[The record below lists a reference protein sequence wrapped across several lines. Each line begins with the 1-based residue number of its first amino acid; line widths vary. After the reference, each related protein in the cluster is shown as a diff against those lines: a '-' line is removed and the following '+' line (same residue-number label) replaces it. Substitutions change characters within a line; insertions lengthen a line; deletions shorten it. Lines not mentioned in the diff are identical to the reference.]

1 MNGGQTAR
9 RSGNTPRTG
18 VQGTEGV
25 EARAG
30 KRGLGRPGRVDMSV
44 HIL

>member
-1 MNGGQTAR
+1 MGDTWQGAV
-9 RSGNTPRTG
+9 GIPPRTG
-18 VQGTEGV
+18 VQGDDGV

-30 KRGLGRPGRVDMSV
+30 EARTRRPGRVDRSV